1 MRITTRLLLLL
12 LPTVVVVML
21 VYVFLALRDR
31 ERTQIPKAELVT
43 RAYATALSLALGDA
57 YPDLGHAN
65 VQTVINQVSLDP
77 RVYGIIVYGPGGE
90 RRFVSDPLKSPG
102 LAPPDA
108 LRHAMTGGETVSFQR
123 EIDDQLVLSVLRPII
138 VDSVTV
144 GALEVAQP
152 LSFLEAEKA
161 GVRRRFL
168 FNTLTLLLALSLVT
182 LLLVRRVVGRPLQDL
197 LLGARAL
204 GRGEFAHRIPATA
217 GGSELSAL
225 ALEFNT
231 MAVNLEKARGELI
244 REAEERVMLERR
256 LRQSEKM
263 ADIGRLAAGL
273 AHQIAAPLNVISG
286 RAEMLMRRDQP
297 RDIQER
303 DLTIIIRQIERITG
317 IVRSLLDFARR
328 REPRMEK
335 CDLVEVIAEV
345 LDLLEPEL
353 TRLGIRVDRQGPG
366 TLPVVGDPALLEQV
380 FDNLLIN
387 AMQSL
392 EQAPGPRRIAV
403 RIIAPAADTDASH
416 AGMAEIVVEDS
427 GPGIAPTLARRLF
440 EPFFTT
446 KSQGTGL
453 GLMMVKSYV
462 EDHGGSVEVG
472 PGESGHG
479 ATFTIRLPR
488 SRYGEVPVD

>member
-12 LPTVVVVML
+12 LPTVVVVMML
-21 VYVFLALRDR
+21 YVFIALRER
-31 ERTQIPKAELVT
+31 ERTQIPKAELET

-77 RVYGIIVYGPGGE
+77 RVFGIIVYGPDGQ
-90 RRFVSDPLKSPG
+90 RRFVSDPLKAPG

-108 LRHAMTGGETVSFQR
+108 LRRAMTDGQAVSFQR
-123 EIDDQLVLSVLRPII
+123 EIDDQLVLSVLRPI
-138 VDSVTV
+138 VADSGIV

-152 LSFLEAEKA
+152 LSFLETEKA

-182 LLLVRRVVGRPLQDL
+182 LLLVRRVVGRPLEDL

-204 GRGEFAHRIPATA
+204 GRGEFSHRIPVTA
-217 GGSELSAL
+217 RGSELAAL
-225 ALEFNT
+225 GVEFNT
-231 MAVNLEKARGELI
+231 MAGNLEQAHAELI

-286 RAEMLMRRDQP
+286 RAEILLRHDQP
-297 RDIQER
+297 RELQEKN
-303 DLTIIIRQIERITG
+303 LTVIIRQIERITG
-317 IVRSLLDFARR
+317 IVRSLLNFARR
-328 REPRMEK
+328 REPRMQE
-335 CDLVEVIAEV
+335 CDLVEVIGEV
-345 LDLLEPEL
+345 LDLLKPEL
-353 TRLGIRVDRQGPG
+353 TRLGIRVIQEGPAL
-366 TLPVVGDPALLEQV
+366 LPLTGDPALLEQV

-387 AMQSL
+387 ALQSL
-392 EQAPGPRRIAV
+392 EEVSGERRIVLRITTLPGP
-403 RIIAPAADTDASH
+403 
-416 AGMAEIVVEDS
+416 AGSSRSGVAEIVVEDS
-427 GPGIAPTLARRLF
+427 GPGIAPSLVPRLF

-446 KSQGTGL
+446 KNQGTGL
-453 GLMMVKSYV
+453 GLMMVKTYV
-462 EDHGGSVEVG
+462 EEHGGSVEAT
-472 PGESGHG
+472 PGQSGRG
-479 ATFTIRLPR
+479 GIFTVRLPR
-488 SRYGEVPVD
+488 YQLAEASLG